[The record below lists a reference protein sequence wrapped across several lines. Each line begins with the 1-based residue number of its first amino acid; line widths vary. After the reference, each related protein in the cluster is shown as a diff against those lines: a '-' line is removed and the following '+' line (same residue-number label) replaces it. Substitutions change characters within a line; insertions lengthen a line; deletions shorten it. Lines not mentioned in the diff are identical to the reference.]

1 APQVIFTLD
10 PAQAT
15 FSKGDNLEFKCS
27 GKGNPEPTL
36 TLTKTETTKGLIIVQ
51 TTELTHT
58 LTLTCTDTGRQQL
71 SPLFYLIH
79 KADPSIE
86 AIIEKTAH
94 IDLEIYGYAEPTTL
108 TLQRLYYD
116 ADLASSPRHSVT
128 YTASAAPFRTV
139 NVTISDLVE
148 ADLTIYTLTVE
159 YGVGEA
165 LKYIFHLNQGE
176 TELTGNCGI
185 MIQSRV
191 RANGY
196 LWDYDTEESQS

>member
-1 APQVIFTLD
+1 MYIQKK
-10 PAQAT
+10 
-15 FSKGDNLEFKCS
+15 SKLSFFNKCYLVLLVRNLIPKILWTIS
-27 GKGNPEPTL
+27 
-36 TLTKTETTKGLIIVQ
+36 
-51 TTELTHT
+51 
-58 LTLTCTDTGRQQL
+58 GRQQL

-176 TELTGNCGI
+176 TK
-185 MIQSRV
+185 S
-191 RANGY
+191 
-196 LWDYDTEESQS
+196 